1 MGGATEC
8 ETWVPLRELLRASE
22 ANNAGAVAFAGMA
35 PVNVDKASLSAQLA
49 DDGVAFETDN
59 PVNLLIEPGL
69 LRATQ
74 DANQTDNGPYGF
86 VVLEQVGVGPGA
98 LRDLAQEM
106 MDATDANTVI
116 IRTPDATA
124 AVSNTLTRAQ
134 IEEAQF
140 ALIRQ
145 TDYAQG
151 IDAFVMET
159 AQPGPVWGGLGLLLV
174 AAVAV
179 IALATR
185 VSVKRH
191 A

>member
-1 MGGATEC
+1 
-8 ETWVPLRELLRASE
+8 
-22 ANNAGAVAFAGMA
+22 MA

-59 PVNLLIEPGL
+59 PVNLLIEPDL

-74 DANQTDNGPYGF
+74 DANQTENGPYGF

-106 MDATDANTVI
+106 LDATDTNTVI

-124 AVSNTLTRAQ
+124 AVSNTLARAQ

-145 TDYAQG
+145 PDYAQG

-159 AQPGPVWGGLGLLLV
+159 TQPEPMWADFGALIV

-179 IALATR
+179 IAFATR
-185 VSVKRH
+185 ASVKRQ